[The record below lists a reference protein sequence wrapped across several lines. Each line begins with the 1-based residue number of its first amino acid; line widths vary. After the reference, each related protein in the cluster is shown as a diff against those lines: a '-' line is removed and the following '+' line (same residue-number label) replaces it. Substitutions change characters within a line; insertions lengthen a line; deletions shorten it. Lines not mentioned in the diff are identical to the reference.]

1 MQMIAGFLK
10 EGRGYFLPRAQYTPD
25 EALYLRIWP
34 VANVWLARM
43 EAYYPDQQD
52 NEVIWYDLTGSGFL
66 RLLYVLQEVLL
77 QDLVILHKQ
86 FPLHPL

>member
-1 MQMIAGFLK
+1 MRMITGFPK
-10 EGRGYFLPRAQYTPD
+10 EGRGYFLPRAQHTPD
-25 EALYLRIWP
+25 EALCSRIWP
-34 VANVWLARM
+34 VADVWLARM
-43 EAYYPDQQD
+43 EAYHPDQQD